1 MKDVIDHTDVPDSR
15 QAHSLEAKG
24 PKYIRLPKSGTYCPW
39 TGLSRSK
46 LNQLILPTAENHY
59 SPPVKSCSLRPP
71 GSIRGTRLILY
82 ESLMAYLTEHTK
94 GGAA

>member
-1 MKDVIDHTDVPDSR
+1 MKDVIDHTDVPESR

-46 LNQLILPTAENHY
+46 LNQLILPTAANHY
-59 SPPVKSCSLRPP
+59 SPPVKSCSLKPP
-71 GSIRGTRLILY
+71 GAIRGARLILF
-82 ESLMAYLTEHTK
+82 ESLVEYLKTQLE
-94 GGAA
+94 GGK